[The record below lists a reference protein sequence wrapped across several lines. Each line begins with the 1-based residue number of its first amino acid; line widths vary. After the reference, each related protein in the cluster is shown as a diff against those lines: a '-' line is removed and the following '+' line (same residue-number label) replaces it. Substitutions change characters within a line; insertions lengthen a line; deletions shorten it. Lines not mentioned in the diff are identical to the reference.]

1 MPSVR
6 NDATRTEGASGTAKW
21 TASADIAATGAAG
34 KPPPKQHDAQVEQA
48 CA

>member
-6 NDATRTEGASGTAKW
+6 NDATRTEGGWGTAKW
-21 TASADIAATGAAG
+21 TAPADIAATGATG